1 MLKYSFSFEN
11 TTMSIL
17 SFAEIGGIEVVF
29 DTEEEELFVLADKD
43 LIERCILNI
52 LSNSIKYNKGTKEK

>member
-1 MLKYSFSFEN
+1 
-11 TTMSIL
+11 MSIL